1 MNFRLVYDGPL
12 KASRGAADKQ
22 MLRRHFQP
30 QLRELVSR
38 KGMAHVKALIDTEHP
53 VVTFIQ
59 QDGFKFAPIFT
70 EKFGHVVKLNITLL
84 TPSEPGRVVTQGGDL
99 DNRLKTLFDALRA
112 PKAGELPKDDSP
124 REGEEP
130 FFCLLE
136 DDALISAVSVET
148 DRLLRPGHNPSNV
161 VLIIQVVP
169 ESVTASIGLSQWT
182 LG

>member
-1 MNFRLVYDGPL
+1 
-12 KASRGAADKQ
+12 
-22 MLRRHFQP
+22 
-30 QLRELVSR
+30 
-38 KGMAHVKALIDTEHP
+38 MAHVKNLIDTEHP

-112 PKAGELPKDDSP
+112 PKPGELPKGDSP
-124 REGEEP
+124 GEGEEP